1 MFFSS
6 LKMFRWASIIL
17 LHPIPIWNFQSLEI
31 ISPEWKQRQNWLL
44 LHGSFCG
51 SNNTVKMGEE
61 EEGYY
66 IVFHPRD
73 YEEDA
78 FAA

>member
-1 MFFSS
+1 MEATA
-6 LKMFRWASIIL
+6 KMVAAA
-17 LHPIPIWNFQSLEI
+17 
-31 ISPEWKQRQNWLL
+31 WK
-44 LHGSFCG
+44 FCG